1 MSGRSKRS
9 FFTLGSPRTSRH
21 DQDGLWRACGQATG
35 VFQDGFEALE
45 ARVLLAGDH
54 PSLIDFPTATEIVL
68 DPVTGVGFDT
78 GVIENVGEDD
88 LFKFTAPETDFVTIR
103 ADGVNPARRSGD
115 TTPLDTRIKIF
126 DASGELIADS
136 SGDGVVTGGTPTD
149 AWYGFIVTGGMEY
162 YVDVLSDSNDVE
174 DGTGEYVLRIDGI
187 SEKLVVD
194 PLTGEAT
201 TQDILD
207 DPNFDAPVALP
218 LIEGELG
225 ADDPATTTPDDEFS
239 GDDIVYA
246 ITSGSGSFFD
256 SIAGVSVAAD
266 DTDFDPRLEIFDD
279 AGGDIVQDSQAGFLT
294 DPFAWFRAEP
304 ETTYY
309 IRVRS
314 DEFGDPAED
323 QSAGRYFLKVDLA
336 SEEIVIDPV
345 TRRGVTGEPVR
356 TTNPDNP
363 FDVNTTP
370 FFRTS
375 SDFNIFR
382 FESKGFGLSFETA
395 ISLPFQGL
403 HDLQL
408 TLVDEDGNT
417 LSFVDDLVGTTPEIR
432 EVLEGGKTYFL
443 IAGGFDDE
451 HPGWS
456 PDTPNDSWTSEP
468 FQINVEAHHNLNQSD
483 DFAIDDHPNTP
494 DPLSLTLEERK
505 RLFEQATPLIFSEP
519 FATLDGDGNPVRDRG
534 YRQSINIQGRI
545 WDVDPVN
552 GRGDDTDLF
561 QFVPPVDMLGQYGGD
576 NDDVGAALFVGGK
589 FSGAE
594 QETEPVPV
602 NSPGI
607 ALWDAFDWF
616 AVGPRPTLVNPYGI
630 FDNPDTP
637 DTSGPEVYALFQT
650 TLDLGTGLGP
660 QPALVVGGDFNV
672 TYASPLGPRTVQ
684 NLAVWA
690 YHPAPPQ
697 GGVDEQGLSGRY
709 TWFGTLGS
717 ADAPVRAIEEI
728 TFAEMFDS
736 TGDGEDDVTL
746 MNVGPFL
753 AVGGE
758 FTTIGAANTAADS
771 LALFDLQ
778 AGTWTGLMGIDGV
791 VHALAVYDPADPGD
805 GRDPPD
811 VNAITSLD
819 VIVINRDTPTANVS
833 VLLNEQGNGVLSAPN
848 EFGNLTT
855 PNVVVQDDFNSPDGG
870 QDGVADLAVLDPI
883 RREVT
888 LFTNNAAGGV
898 DFTQGTAIDLSLSSD
913 QRPTDMVSADFSGDG
928 LPDLVVVSSSTTSD
942 TGRFVYLRNLGDGSF
957 ATPFVLPITTLQDS
971 VLKVDAGDLVSG
983 AALIDLAIS
992 DSLRDVVHIV
1002 QNDSSSTIPSFTFSE
1017 VAIDGGSTPVDI
1029 AVGDLDQDG
1038 IADIATANEN
1048 SGTVKILFNNND
1060 GTFDNTGGLFSTGG
1074 SAPSAIVLAPMLSG
1088 ETNND
1093 ILVTNK
1099 DTSTIAI
1106 LKHQPGIP
1114 GDFSNVQVFA
1124 TDSTGAMD
1132 DPVALEVGDLNGDGD
1147 LDVVTV
1153 NSATDTVSVLFGTG
1167 AQTLTTPA
1175 QKYATGQDTIN
1186 DVPVSIAIANVDID
1200 LDSGV
1205 LPEVPNPPDP
1215 PNSLFIGGEFTLD
1228 VQTFFGTTETA
1239 QNIATY
1245 NGSFFAPAGYGS
1257 SEVDQVNP
1265 DPVPPPSVVDGPV
1278 YALQVHTPSV
1288 RLLDGSIEEEGTFL
1302 YIGGEFTNAGGVDA
1316 NNIIR
1321 MGRVDDSQDAGALGY
1336 TPSLLWETIG
1346 NSSGNGTD
1354 GPVYALEEWDPPEV
1368 TGLLPDPLDFPVLVV
1383 GGEFENVGFNVA
1395 QVTLGSFAE
1404 MGAGFD
1410 GPVRALKAMFEAQEP
1425 GMDIIDNEA
1434 AENDR
1439 EIVYAG
1445 GDFLNIMTDPL
1456 TPAGH
1461 LAYYDVINT
1470 PLGPAFAWQAT
1481 REGAD
1486 DSVFALEE
1494 FDDTNPD
1501 FDNSGFKWDRHDRP
1515 ATRGFLSVS
1524 PTLDSFAD
1532 MFVRIYDSELNVIY
1546 ENDTIVPLFPDP
1558 AGGYDPSLQTPQAAA
1573 DPLLPPLPPMWGG
1586 ETYYIEVSSVTG
1598 GTGSYTLNL
1607 VVDAVPPQD
1616 DTPDDG
1622 VLKDINA
1629 TYIEL
1634 SSDFASARTVSLD
1647 AFGEFSNFNNVTA
1660 PPYIRGDELRVFK
1673 PSPGTEDKS
1682 SIIYSQDY
1690 GSIWTIDDEDYFVF
1704 TAQATG
1710 TAEVRLSTLKT
1721 ISGPAD
1727 EFLEFYEGDAQTTAS
1742 KDFDSPFDG
1751 ALRIFNNDL
1760 EQIAYNDDS
1769 GVIRGDFMNQTTG
1782 TLPATIFSERD
1793 PRVVFNVV
1801 EGERYFI
1808 VVESGQRY
1816 LDGAPADPADRV
1828 EAEGL
1833 QIDPRRAIGSYRLL
1847 INSPSSQDTLSAEP
1861 GHPGDDHMSF
1871 VNGFGATPIP
1881 IDEFGN
1887 SALGLFTN
1895 DNGTPHD
1902 PDDDFTYDGEIGN
1915 LASGDF
1921 GDDIDVFEY
1930 ISPGDGTVTIT
1941 VDRAPLSF
1949 ELIPAFTVISSNG
1962 EELGSAS
1969 ATNET
1974 FAALSVPVSL
1984 GEKIYIAISS
1994 LGNTTG
2000 QFTLDVQGPVTPD
2013 DFASEGEWAY
2023 AQPIQLFDFLGLG
2036 SIDGTIER
2044 AGDSDIFSFQAFDF
2058 QEMTIRLE
2066 ARDESV
2072 FNPRLRVFEVQE
2084 DLDGNAFR
2092 VLIAQ
2097 NDDSDTDGDGVIDS
2111 TASEVT
2117 ISVNTDR
2124 TSLETM
2130 NTYNDYYIVVDGS
2143 DPDTSK
2149 GDYTLSLEFNQTD
2162 DHADRPE
2169 IEDEDTRDL
2178 ATLILIDSATGQG
2191 SQTGTIEENTDSD
2204 GFVFIAPASG
2214 SMGVSV
2220 TRQIGSTLEAKVTAL
2235 DADLNELD
2243 MFEGELPDSLF
2254 FDVVRGQPYYLI
2266 VEPADTADEG
2276 DDIGSYTVSLDGP
2289 AIDDHPNAGEFDLAT
2304 PIILDDVTGD
2314 GQVGTGVVGEN
2325 NPVLSPTRDTDLF
2338 RFDVIADGEVI
2349 VGLIPLGNFVTLRP
2363 KLSIFDENENLV
2375 ESVSSTNEGET
2386 VTIEI
2391 ADALKGERYFILVE
2405 DALGAAPPSAE
2416 YTVVVNGQGGEV
2428 EPPDDPANIDF
2439 DNPIEITLD
2448 SRGDGERTDIID
2460 EIGDRDLFTF
2470 VAPSAGRAFVQVV
2483 TPDGSTLDASLTIL
2497 DQANEDPDSVVV
2509 FDAGGVPGATADA
2522 EFESMAGQRYYAI
2535 VDGLGNATG
2544 SYTLRLNLVAPPV
2557 ETGIDEVDV
2566 LGFTNRLFYPEGFAN
2581 NRISEFVSIANAND
2595 FDVRYSVILRY
2606 ETGQRDAVIVNNAT
2620 IAAGARSGITLT
2632 DPREGQADGVRKN
2645 SPYSIEI
2652 VSDAPLGATLSHYDF
2667 DISTGEA
2674 FTETTSDEWIF
2685 ARVERDP
2692 GLVND
2697 FIVFFNPNPFD
2708 VDVTLTTVSDGKT
2721 IELTK
2726 TVGALRRG
2734 GWNINAESSLPTG
2747 IFGVELTAQATDSA
2761 NSADF
2766 IGIVAG
2772 LSHFDVAGSNGFG
2785 VLGDADG
2792 GAKAGVIA
2800 SIERGDEITSE
2811 IVIYNSRNTPATVDI
2826 NGQYIRA
2833 NLPDLSRRFQVP
2845 ANSSIVLSGADLG
2858 IVENQP
2864 IGLTFTANRKV
2875 SVVSS
2880 EVQKGDANGT
2890 TAPSEAGREFFFG
2903 DAFVGQKAAGTKYFE
2918 TLNFYNPALQDIDI
2932 EIELFYLNGTTDT
2945 ATITVEGGGFAEF
2958 ALHEFEQSLQNPDRT
2973 NFFSIRTSSASP
2985 YVVEL
2990 THYDL
2995 FLGGGWTMGGA
3006 PFGLLNPIERII

>member
-9 FFTLGSPRTSRH
+9 LFTLGSTRTDGH
-21 DQDGLWRACGQATG
+21 GQEGLWRACGQACG

-54 PSLIDFPTATEIVL
+54 PSLIDFPIATEIVL
-68 DPVTGVGFDT
+68 DPVTGEGFDT
-78 GVIENVGEDD
+78 GVIENTGEDD

-115 TTPLDTRIKIF
+115 STPLDTRIKIF

-136 SGDGVVTGGTPTD
+136 SGDGVLTGGTPTD
-149 AWYGFIVTGGMEY
+149 AWFGFVATGGMEY
-162 YVDVLSDSNDVE
+162 FVDVLSDSNDVE

-187 SEKLVVD
+187 SERLVVD

-201 TQDILD
+201 TQDVLD
-207 DPNFDAPVALP
+207 DPAFEPPVGLP
-218 LIEGELG
+218 LIAGELG
-225 ADDPATTTPDDEFS
+225 ADDPATGTPDDEFS
-239 GDDIVYA
+239 GDDIIYS
-246 ITSGSGSFFD
+246 ITTGSGSFFD
-256 SIAGVSVAAD
+256 SIAAASVAAD
-266 DTDFDPRLEIFDD
+266 DTDFDPRLEIFDST
-279 AGGDIVQDSQAGFLT
+279 GGDVVQDSQAGYLT
-294 DPFAWFRAEP
+294 DPFASFRSSP
-304 ETTYY
+304 DTTYY

-323 QSAGRYFLKVDLA
+323 QSAGQYFLKVDLA
-336 SEEIVIDPV
+336 SEEIVLDPV

-356 TTNPDNP
+356 NTNPDNP
-363 FDVNTTP
+363 FDVNTSP

-382 FESKGFGLSFETA
+382 FESKGFGQSFETA
-395 ISLPFQGL
+395 ISLPVQGL

-408 TLVDEDGNT
+408 TLIDEDGNT

-443 IAGGFDDE
+443 IASGFDDA

-468 FQINVEAHHNLNQSD
+468 FQINVEAHHNTNQSD
-483 DFAIDDHPNTP
+483 DFAIDDHPNTHDI
-494 DPLSLTLEERK
+494 DPNLPLEVRK

-534 YRQSINIQGRI
+534 YRQSVNIQGRI
-545 WDVDPVN
+545 WDADPTN

-561 QFVPPVDMLGQYGGD
+561 QFVPPVDMLGQYPGN

-602 NSPGI
+602 DSPGI

-637 DTSGPEVYALFQT
+637 ETSGPEVYALFET
-650 TLDLGTGLGP
+650 TIDLGTGLGP

-697 GGVDEQGLSGRY
+697 GGVDEQGLAGRY

-717 ADAPVRAIEEI
+717 ADGPVRAFEEI
-728 TFAEMFDS
+728 TFTETFDS
-736 TGDGEDDVTL
+736 TGDGNDDITL

-771 LALFDLQ
+771 LALFDLN
-778 AGTWTGLMGIDGV
+778 AGTWTGLMGIDGA
-791 VHALAVYDPADPGD
+791 VHALAAYDPADPGE

-811 VNAITSLD
+811 VNAINSLD
-819 VIVINRDTPTANVS
+819 VVVINRDTPTANIS
-833 VLLNEQGNGVLSAPN
+833 VLLNEQGNGVLGEPN

-855 PNVVVQDDFNSPDGG
+855 PNVVVQDDFNSPGGG

-888 LFTNNAAGGV
+888 LFTNDAAGGV
-898 DFTQGTAIDLSLSSD
+898 AFTQGDAISLSLSSD
-913 QRPTDMVSADFSGDG
+913 QRPTDMVAADFSGDG

-942 TGRFVYLRNLGDGSF
+942 TGRFVYLRNLGGGSF
-957 ATPFVLPITTLQDS
+957 ATPFVLPITTLQNS

-983 AALIDLAIS
+983 AAVTDLAIS

-1002 QNDSSSTIPSFTFSE
+1002 QNDSTDTIPSFTISE

-1048 SGTVKILFNNND
+1048 SNTVKILFNNND

-1088 ETNND
+1088 DSEND

-1106 LKHQPGIP
+1106 LKHQAGVP

-1175 QKYATGQDTIN
+1175 QKYATGQDNID

-1245 NGSFFAPAGYGS
+1245 NGSFFAPAGFGS
-1257 SEVDQVNP
+1257 SEVDGVNP

-1278 YALQVHTPSV
+1278 YALQVHSPSV
-1288 RLLDGSIEEEGTFL
+1288 QQLDGSIEVEGTFL

-1321 MGRVDDSQDAGALGY
+1321 MGRVDDGQDPGALGY

-1346 NSSGNGTD
+1346 NGSGNGTD

-1368 TGLLPDPLDFPVLVV
+1368 AGLLPDPMDFPVLVV
-1383 GGEFENVGFNVA
+1383 GGEFANVGNNVA

-1404 MGAGFD
+1404 MGPGFD

-1425 GMDIIDNEA
+1425 GMQIIDNEA

-1445 GDFLNIMTDPL
+1445 GDFLNIDPDAPV
-1456 TPAGH
+1456 PAGH

-1470 PLGPAFAWQAT
+1470 PFGPAFAWQAT

-1486 DSVFALEE
+1486 DSIFALEE
-1494 FDDTNPD
+1494 FDDTNPA
-1501 FDNSGFKWDRHDRP
+1501 FDNSNLKWDRHDRA
-1515 ATRGFLSVS
+1515 ATRASLTVS

-1532 MFVRIYDSELNVIY
+1532 MFVRIYDSDLNIIY
-1546 ENDTIVPLFPDP
+1546 TNDTVAPPFPDP
-1558 AGGYDPSLQTPQAAA
+1558 AGGFDPSLRQPAAA
-1573 DPLLPPLPPMWGG
+1573 QTFALPPMWGG
-1586 ETYYIEVSSVTG
+1586 ETYYIEVSSTTG

-1616 DTPDDG
+1616 DEPDDG

-1629 TYIEL
+1629 TYIDVA
-1634 SSDFASARTVSLD
+1634 SDFADARTVSLD
-1647 AFGEFSNFNNVTA
+1647 AFGESVNFNNVA
-1660 PPYIRGDELRVFK
+1660 DPPHITGDELRIFK
-1673 PSPGTEDKS
+1673 PSPGTEDKG

-1690 GSIWTIDDEDYFVF
+1690 GSIWTIDDEDFFVF
-1704 TAQATG
+1704 TAQTTG

-1721 ISGPAD
+1721 LSGPAD
-1727 EFLEFYEGDAQTTAS
+1727 EFLEFYNGDARSTS
-1742 KDFDSPFDG
+1742 RKDFDSPFDG
-1751 ALRIFNNDL
+1751 AIRVFNNDL

-1769 GVIRGDFMNQTTG
+1769 GVIRGDFMVQTTG
-1782 TLPATIFSERD
+1782 TIAATNFSERD

-1816 LDGAPADPADRV
+1816 LDGSPADPADRV

-1833 QIDPRRAIGSYRLL
+1833 QIDPRRAIGSYRLI
-1847 INSPSSQDTLSAEP
+1847 INSPSSQDTLNAS
-1861 GHPGDDHMSF
+1861 HTGDDHMDF
-1871 VNGFGATPIP
+1871 LDGTGATPIP

-1887 SALGLFTN
+1887 SVLGLFIN
-1895 DNGTPHD
+1895 DNGTPQD
-1902 PDDDFTYDGEIGN
+1902 PSDDFTYDGTIGDPATGN
-1915 LASGDF
+1915 F
-1921 GDDIDVFEY
+1921 GTDIDVFEY
-1930 ISPGDGTVTIT
+1930 TAPGDGTIDIT
-1941 VDRAPLSF
+1941 VDRAPLSPG
-1949 ELIPAFTVISSNG
+1949 LTPAITATDQDGQV
-1962 EELGSAS
+1962 LGAAS
-1969 ATNET
+1969 ATSET
-1974 FAALSVPVSL
+1974 PATLSVPVSL
-1984 GEKIYIAISS
+1984 GQKINIAVSA
-1994 LGNTTG
+1994 LGDTTG
-2000 QFTLDVQGPVTPD
+2000 QFTLDVRGPVTPD
-2013 DFASEGEWAY
+2013 DFASEGEWAF
-2023 AQPIQLFDFLGLG
+2023 AEPIQLFDFLGLG

-2058 QEMTIRLE
+2058 QQMTIRAE
-2066 ARDESV
+2066 ARDGSV

-2097 NDDSDTDGDGVIDS
+2097 SDETDSDGDGVLDS

-2143 DPDTSK
+2143 DSGSSK
-2149 GDYTLSLEFNQTD
+2149 GDYTLSVEFEQTD

-2169 IEDEDTRDL
+2169 IEDENTRDL
-2178 ATLILIDSATGQG
+2178 ATLILIDSVTGQG

-2204 GFVFIAPASG
+2204 AFTFFAPAGG

-2235 DADLNELD
+2235 DSDLNELD
-2243 MFEGELPDSLF
+2243 VFEGDLPGSLF
-2254 FDVVRGQPYYLI
+2254 FDVVRGQQYFLI
-2266 VEPADTADEG
+2266 VEPATGADEG
-2276 DDIGSYTVSLDGP
+2276 DDIGAYTVSLDGP

-2314 GQVGTGVVGEN
+2314 GQVGTGVAGGD
-2325 NPVLSPTRDTDLF
+2325 NPILSPSRDTDLF
-2338 RFDVIADGEVI
+2338 RFDVIADGEVL

-2363 KLSIFDENENLV
+2363 KLSIFDGDENLI
-2375 ESVSSTNEGET
+2375 ETVSSTNEGET

-2405 DALGAAPPSAE
+2405 DALGTAPPSAE

-2428 EPPDDPANIDF
+2428 EPPNDPSIIDF
-2439 DNPIEITLD
+2439 DNPVEIVLD
-2448 SRGDGERTDIID
+2448 SRGDGERTDVID

-2483 TPDGSTLDASLTIL
+2483 TPNGSTLDASITIL
-2497 DQANEDPDSVVV
+2497 DQANEDPGSVVV

-2522 EFESMAGQRYYAI
+2522 EFETEEGQRYYAI

-2557 ETGIDEVDV
+2557 ETGIDEVDA

-2632 DPREGQADGVRKN
+2632 DPREGQAPGVRKN

-2674 FTETTSDEWIF
+2674 FTETTSDEWLF

-2708 VDVTLTTVSDGKT
+2708 VDVTLTTVSNGQT

-2734 GWNINAESSLPTG
+2734 GWNINAENSLPTG
-2747 IFGVELTAQATDSA
+2747 VFGVEITARATDSA
-2761 NSADF
+2761 NDGAF

-2800 SIERGDEITSE
+2800 SIESGSEITSE
-2811 IVIYNSRNTPATVDI
+2811 IVIYNSRNTPATVDL

-2833 NLPDLSRRFQVP
+2833 DLPDLARRFQVP
-2845 ANSSIVLSGADLG
+2845 AKSSIVLSGADLG
-2858 IVENQP
+2858 LIENQP
-2864 IGLTFTANRKV
+2864 IGLTFTANRKI

-2890 TAPSEAGREFFFG
+2890 TAPSEVGREFFFG
-2903 DAFVGQKAAGTKYFE
+2903 DAFVGRKAAGTKYFE
-2918 TLNFYNPALQDIDI
+2918 TLNFYNPASQNIDI

-2945 ATITVEGGGFAEF
+2945 ATVTVEGGGFAEF

-3006 PFGLLNPIERII
+3006 PFGLLNPIDRII